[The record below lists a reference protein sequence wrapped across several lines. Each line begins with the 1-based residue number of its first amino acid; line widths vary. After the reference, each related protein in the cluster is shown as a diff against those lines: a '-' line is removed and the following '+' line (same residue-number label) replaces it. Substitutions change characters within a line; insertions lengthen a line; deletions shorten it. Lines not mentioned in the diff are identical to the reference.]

1 MHPSEFPVEPPIL
14 FLDSA
19 LLAGIVLLVLVVAV
33 LAYYLGKRDG
43 RGTRDERRREVPGI
57 IHEAIRARC
66 VAATRAP
73 PGEMLDTARDL
84 LEEVRWRLGPVLAYG
99 GPYARALNGMADA
112 LEGEP
117 VAHDGGKG
125 DTSGRG
131 RDDGPGGAREGAELE
146 LAAANPTIPGDQAL
160 VLTGLRPGLAPG
172 AKSGEEE
179 SKVLDPMDYSRQVRM
194 AVVEFSDFWSRDDC
208 LNELERCQKALT
220 QTAAAAKTPSEGR

>member
-19 LLAGIVLLVLVVAV
+19 LLAGIVLLVLVAAIM
-33 LAYYLGKRDG
+33 AYYLGKRDG
-43 RGTRDERRREVPGI
+43 RRTRDERRREVPRI

-73 PGEMLDTARDL
+73 PGEMLDTAWGL
-84 LEEVRWRLGPVLAYG
+84 VEEVQLRLGPVLAFG
-99 GPYARALNGMADA
+99 GPCARALKGMADA

-117 VAHDGGKG
+117 VVHDGGK
-125 DTSGRG
+125 DDAPGRG
-131 RDDGPGGAREGAELE
+131 HDGGQGGAREGAALE

-160 VLTGLRPGLAPG
+160 VLAGLRPGLEPGRAPG
-172 AKSGEEE
+172 EGAT
-179 SKVLDPMDYSRQVRM
+179 KVLDPKDYSRQVRM